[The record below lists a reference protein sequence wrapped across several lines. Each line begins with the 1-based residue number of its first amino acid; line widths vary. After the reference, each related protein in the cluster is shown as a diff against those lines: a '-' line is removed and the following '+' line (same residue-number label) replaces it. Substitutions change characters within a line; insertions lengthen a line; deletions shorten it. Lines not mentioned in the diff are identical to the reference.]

1 MTSTLTEVIIHLLD
15 PTEDNG
21 TLLLSLKA
29 NDELAWKLQRIR
41 WRLLYSDERVLKKIQ
56 LLRGWIERMTPKE
69 AKEEQEDDDEEEVVK
84 KNATRRV

>member
-1 MTSTLTEVIIHLLD
+1 MMNLLESCSEFD
-15 PTEDNG
+15 GVFCTATREF
-21 TLLLSLKA
+21 K
-29 NDELAWKLQRIR
+29 
-41 WRLLYSDERVLKKIQ
+41 KKIQ

>member
-1 MTSTLTEVIIHLLD
+1 MASFVQRRE
-15 PTEDNG
+15 
-21 TLLLSLKA
+21 SLK
-29 NDELAWKLQRIR
+29 
-41 WRLLYSDERVLKKIQ
+41 KKIQ